1 MRVHIINRLH
11 RQAAVFNR
19 AGQRQRRAFRIRRG
33 DVVCVRAGAETGQFR
48 INSRTTAFGM
58 FQFFQYQNARTF
70 AHHKTVAVFVPR
82 AGSGG
87 RVVVARGQGLHGRK
101 TAHTQRTHR
110 AFRAAG
116 NHHIHIAVF
125 NQPRRFAD
133 GVRAGSTRR
142 YDAVI
147 VAAIAFQNGNVAGN
161 QINQAARNE
170 KRIDFARA
178 ARHHITR
185 SFFNQR
191 QTADS
196 GADIH
201 TNAVFV
207 QFGKFVQPRI
217 LDGLQS
223 AGNAVMDKGIHT
235 ARFFGRQILRY
246 IKIFHFT
253 CNLARHIGRIEFGNS
268 ANAAFAGQ

>member
-1 MRVHIINRLH
+1 M
-11 RQAAVFNR
+11 
-19 AGQRQRRAFRIRRG
+19 
-33 DVVCVRAGAETGQFR
+33 
-48 INSRTTAFGM
+48 
-58 FQFFQYQNARTF
+58 
-70 AHHKTVAVFVPR
+70 
-82 AGSGG
+82 
-87 RVVVARGQGLHGRK
+87 
-101 TAHTQRTHR
+101 
-110 AFRAAG
+110 
-116 NHHIHIAVF
+116 
-125 NQPRRFAD
+125 
-133 GVRAGSTRR
+133 
-142 YDAVI
+142 
-147 VAAIAFQNGNVAGN
+147 AGN
-161 QINQAARNE
+161 QVNQAARNE

-201 TNAVFV
+201 TDAVFV

-217 LDGLQS
+217 FDGLQS
-223 AGNAVMDKGIHT
+223 ASNTIMDKRIHA